1 MGPLNLSCQSCGAQL
16 VVAGNLRT
24 TVCPYCAAPSVV
36 ERPPT
41 SDRPAP
47 TFALGFVQTPEKAR
61 ELARQNLL
69 RRSFWAPSS
78 VRNASVEELRG
89 IYVPAW
95 LYSALAESDFSASI
109 GENYTVTE
117 TYTATENGKTVT
129 KTRQVTKT
137 EWTSLQGRHAE
148 YIPDVLVT
156 ASSGLPNDELEHI
169 EPFDLRALRRYD
181 DALVAGWISEDPSL
195 PQDQCL
201 QQARAEVTTLL
212 RKRLAAFMPGDSH
225 RELQYSTQFHQ
236 ESLVVCLLP
245 VWVLALRHDAQS
257 PPLRFLVN
265 GQTGK
270 VHGRVPVSWVKVAIA
285 VLLVLLVLGGLYW
298 WVSHGQALPRGRHR

>member
-1 MGPLNLSCQSCGAQL
+1 MNLSCQSCGAQL
-16 VVAGNLRT
+16 VVTDTLRT

-36 ERPPT
+36 QRPPT
-41 SDRPAP
+41 PDRPPP
-47 TFALGFVQTPEKAR
+47 TFALGFTQTPQKAR
-61 ELARQNLL
+61 ELARENLL
-69 RRSFWAPSS
+69 RRRFWAPSS
-78 VRNASVEELRG
+78 IRNASVEELRG

-109 GENYTVTE
+109 GEDYTETE
-117 TYTATENGKTVT
+117 TYTTTEDGKTVT

-137 EWTSLQGRHAE
+137 EWRSLSGRHSE

-181 DALVAGWISEDPSL
+181 DALVAGWISEEPSL
-195 PQDQCL
+195 PQQQC
-201 QQARAEVTTLL
+201 QEQARAEVTALL

-225 RELQYSTQFHQ
+225 RNLQYSTRFHQ

-245 VWVLALRHDAQS
+245 VWVMAMRHDPKS

-270 VHGRVPVSWVKVAIA
+270 VYGRVPVSWVKVLLA
-285 VLLVLLVLGGLYW
+285 VLLGLLVLGGGYLLATNL
-298 WVSHGQALPRGRHR
+298 GGR

>member
-1 MGPLNLSCQSCGAQL
+1 L
-16 VVAGNLRT
+16 VVAETLRT

-36 ERPPT
+36 ERPPAPE
-41 SDRPAP
+41 RPLP
-47 TFALGFVQTPEKAR
+47 TFALGFVQTPDKAR

-95 LYSALAESDFSASI
+95 LYSALAESQYSAEI

-117 TYTATENGKTVT
+117 TYTTTENGRTVT

-137 EWTSLQGRHAE
+137 EWRPLRGRHTE
-148 YIPDVLVT
+148 YVPDVLVS
-156 ASSGLPNDELEHI
+156 ASSGLPNEELEQI
-169 EPFDLRALRRYD
+169 EPFDLRALRRYH
-181 DALVAGWISEDPSL
+181 DALVAGWITEEPSL
-195 PQDQCL
+195 TQQQCL
-201 QQARAEVTTLL
+201 QQARDEVSAHLD
-212 RKRLAAFMPGDSH
+212 KRLASFMPGDSH
-225 RELQYSTQFHQ
+225 RALSFRTSFHN
-236 ESLVVCLLP
+236 EALVVCLLP
-245 VWVLALRHDAQS
+245 VWVLALRHDPRK

-270 VHGRVPVSWVKVAIA
+270 VYGRVPVSWVKVSLA
-285 VLLVLLVLGGLYW
+285 VLLGLLVAVGLYLLL
-298 WVSHGQALPRGRHR
+298 SKR

>member
-1 MGPLNLSCQSCGAQL
+1 MNLSCQSCGAQL
-16 VVAGNLRT
+16 VVADTLRT
-24 TVCPYCAAPSVV
+24 TTCPYCAASSVV

-41 SDRPAP
+41 PDRPLP
-47 TFALGFVQTPEKAR
+47 TFALGFVQTPQKAR

-78 VRNASVEELRG
+78 VRKASVEELRG

-95 LYSALAESDFSASI
+95 LYSALAESDFSANI
-109 GENYTVTE
+109 GEDYTETE
-117 TYTATENGKTVT
+117 TYTTTENGKTVT
-129 KTRQVTKT
+129 KTRQVTRT
-137 EWTSLQGRHAE
+137 EWRPLRGRHAA

-181 DALVAGWISEDPSL
+181 DALVAGWISEEPSL
-195 PQDQCL
+195 PQAQCQ
-201 QQARAEVTTLL
+201 QQARAEVEQQL
-212 RKRLAAFMPGDSH
+212 RQRLSSFMPGDSH
-225 RELQYSTQFHQ
+225 RDLQYSTRFHQ

-245 VWVLALRHDAQS
+245 VWVLALRHDPKS

-270 VHGRVPVSWVKVAIA
+270 VYGRVPVSWVKVLIA
-285 VLLVLLVLGGLYW
+285 VVLALLVLGGLYLLLSSGSK
-298 WVSHGQALPRGRHR
+298 VPR

>member
-1 MGPLNLSCQSCGAQL
+1 MNLSCQSCGAQL
-16 VVAGNLRT
+16 VVADTLRT
-24 TVCPYCAAPSVV
+24 TTCPYCAAPSVV

-41 SDRPAP
+41 PDRPSP
-47 TFALGFVQTPEKAR
+47 TFALGFVQTPQKAR
-61 ELARQNLL
+61 ELARENLL

-95 LYSALAESDFSASI
+95 LYSGLAESDYSASI
-109 GENYTVTE
+109 GENYTETE
-117 TYTATENGKTVT
+117 TYTTTENGKTVT

-137 EWTSLQGRHAE
+137 EWTTLHGRHTE
-148 YIPDVLVT
+148 YVPDVLVT
-156 ASSGLPNDELEHI
+156 ASSGLPNDELEQI

-195 PQDQCL
+195 PQEQCL

-212 RKRLAAFMPGDSH
+212 RKRLSTFMPGDSH
-225 RELQYSTQFHQ
+225 RNLEYSTRFHQ

-245 VWVLALRHDAQS
+245 VWVMALRHDPQS

-270 VHGRVPVSWVKVAIA
+270 VFGHVPVSWVKVAIA
-285 VLLVLLVLGGLYW
+285 VLLVLLVLGGLYLLLF
-298 WVSHGQALPRGRHR
+298 HGQALPRGRGR

>member
-1 MGPLNLSCQSCGAQL
+1 VNLSCQSCGAQL
-16 VVAGNLRT
+16 VVADTLRT

-36 ERPPT
+36 QRPPTAERPP
-41 SDRPAP
+41 P
-47 TFALGFVQTPEKAR
+47 TFALGFTQTPQRAR
-61 ELARQNLL
+61 ELARENIL

-117 TYTATENGKTVT
+117 TYTTTENGKTVT

-137 EWTSLQGRHAE
+137 EWRSLTGRHAE

-156 ASSGLPNDELEHI
+156 ASSGLPNEELERV

-181 DALVAGWISEDPSL
+181 DALVAGWISEEPSL
-195 PQDQCL
+195 PQQQCL
-201 QQARAEVTTLL
+201 EQARGEVTALL
-212 RKRLAAFMPGDSH
+212 RKRLASFMPGDSH
-225 RELQYSTQFHQ
+225 QNLQYSTQFHQ

-245 VWVLALRHDAQS
+245 VWVMALRHDPKS

-265 GQTGK
+265 GQTGR
-270 VHGRVPVSWVKVAIA
+270 VYGRIPVSWVKVLLA
-285 VLLVLLVLGGLYW
+285 VLLGLLVLGGLYLLA
-298 WVSHGQALPRGRHR
+298 SNLGGR

>member
-1 MGPLNLSCQSCGAQL
+1 MNLSCQSCGAQL
-16 VVAGNLRT
+16 VVAETLRT
-24 TVCPYCAAPSVV
+24 TTCPYCAAPSVV
-36 ERPPT
+36 ERPP
-41 SDRPAP
+41 SRDRPPP
-47 TFALGFVQTPEKAR
+47 TFALGFVQTPAKAK

-109 GENYTVTE
+109 GENYTETE
-117 TYTATENGKTVT
+117 TYTTTENGRTVT

-137 EWTSLQGRHAE
+137 EWRPLRGRHTE
-148 YIPDVLVT
+148 YVPDVIVT

-169 EPFDLRALRRYD
+169 EPFDLRGLRRYH
-181 DALVAGWISEDPSL
+181 DALVAGWITEEPSL
-195 PQDQCL
+195 AQEQCME
-201 QQARAEVTTLL
+201 QARDEVTAYVK
-212 RKRLAAFMPGDSH
+212 KRLAAFMPGDSH
-225 RELQYSTQFHQ
+225 RELSFSTRFHN
-236 ESLVVCLLP
+236 EALVVCLLP
-245 VWVLALRHDAQS
+245 VWVMALRHDLQK

-270 VHGRVPVSWVKVAIA
+270 VYGRVPVSWVKVALA
-285 VLLVLLVLGGLYW
+285 VLLALLVAGGLYLLF
-298 WVSHGQALPRGRHR
+298 SSK

>member
-1 MGPLNLSCQSCGAQL
+1 MNLSCQSCGAQL
-16 VVAGNLRT
+16 VVADTLRT

-36 ERPPT
+36 QRPPT
-41 SDRPAP
+41 ADRPPPA
-47 TFALGFVQTPEKAR
+47 FALGFTQTPQRAR
-61 ELARQNLL
+61 ELARENLL

-109 GENYTVTE
+109 GENYTETE
-117 TYTATENGKTVT
+117 TYTTTENGKTVT

-137 EWTSLQGRHAE
+137 EWRSLSGHHAE

-156 ASSGLPNDELEHI
+156 ASSGLPNAELEHI

-181 DALVAGWISEDPSL
+181 DALVAGWISEEPSL
-195 PQDQCL
+195 PQQQC
-201 QQARAEVTTLL
+201 QEQARAEVTALL

-225 RELQYSTQFHQ
+225 RNLQYSTRFHQ
-236 ESLVVCLLP
+236 ESLAMCLLP
-245 VWVLALRHDAQS
+245 VWVMAMRHDPKS

-270 VHGRVPVSWVKVAIA
+270 VYGRVPVSWVKVLLA
-285 VLLVLLVLGGLYW
+285 VLLGLLVLGGGYLLATNL
-298 WVSHGQALPRGRHR
+298 GGR

>member
-1 MGPLNLSCQSCGAQL
+1 MNLSCQSCGAQL
-16 VVAGNLRT
+16 VVADTLRT

-36 ERPPT
+36 QRPPTAERPP
-41 SDRPAP
+41 P
-47 TFALGFVQTPEKAR
+47 TFALGFTQTPQKAQEVAR
-61 ELARQNLL
+61 ENIL

-117 TYTATENGKTVT
+117 TYTTTENGKTVT

-137 EWTSLQGRHAE
+137 EWRSLTGRHAE

-156 ASSGLPNDELEHI
+156 ASSGLPNEELERV

-181 DALVAGWISEDPSL
+181 DALVAGWISEEPSL
-195 PQDQCL
+195 PQQQCL
-201 QQARAEVTTLL
+201 EQARGEVTALL
-212 RKRLAAFMPGDSH
+212 RKRLASFMPGDSH
-225 RELQYSTQFHQ
+225 QNLQYSTQFHQ

-245 VWVLALRHDAQS
+245 VWVMALRHDPKS

-270 VHGRVPVSWVKVAIA
+270 VYGRIPVSWVKVLLA
-285 VLLVLLVLGGLYW
+285 VLLGLLVLGGMYLLA
-298 WVSHGQALPRGRHR
+298 SNLGGR